1 MKVSLKVNRNIFKIL
16 IIPLKQIVVYP
27 GEFNS
32 NEITYNRYSLTF
44 ADENFQRMFNIYEKK
59 YSYFR
64 KRINLLIFIL
74 GISDIIT
81 NSVFLIDDK
90 ISNSNIVFG
99 IVLFLLF
106 FFEIICIFEMNQY
119 AYLADGV
126 VITYN

>member
-1 MKVSLKVNRNIFKIL
+1 M
-16 IIPLKQIVVYP
+16 VYP

-32 NEITYNRYSLTF
+32 NEIIYNRYSLTF

-59 YSYFR
+59 YSNFR

-126 VITYN
+126 VLTYN